1 MWGILGLGL
10 KARLFFVFKHCVIIM
25 GIDKKVS
32 PLPQSL
38 SKKFG
43 NCHRVVSSG
52 ERSCQ
57 VQSRYLLNI

>member
-1 MWGILGLGL
+1 MGNIGTL
-10 KARLFFVFKHCVIIM
+10 AENETIFAIYKHCVIIM
-25 GIDKKVS
+25 GIDKKKF
-32 PLPQSL
+32 LPCRSL